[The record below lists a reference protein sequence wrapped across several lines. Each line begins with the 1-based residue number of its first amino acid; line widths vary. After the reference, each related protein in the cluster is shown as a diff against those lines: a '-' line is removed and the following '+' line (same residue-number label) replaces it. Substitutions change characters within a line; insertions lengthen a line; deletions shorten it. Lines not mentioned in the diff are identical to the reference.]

1 MNSALALGKLPLRP
15 LYDVS
20 NHFFKFKWKVKN
32 RENLTPIRQ
41 RVLGNFMKKILK
53 AILMLSILGAW
64 LGKIPGVP
72 QLYARTVWSKR
83 MNLFLGLYDSFEDAE
98 RAATRF
104 NKVGWNDEGIAKL
117 LVHENSEDAPQLFQT
132 SQFAV
137 LLWLAKLVKSGN
149 AILDIGGAGG
159 IFYEI
164 CLRYDLLRVPLRW
177 HVVDV
182 PEMVKRGIARH
193 QQLKSSMISFGTDI
207 VEAPASN
214 IMLML
219 GVIQYLPDPLGEKG
233 PGILEAVK
241 VLPSH
246 ILINKVPLTDDGE
259 VWTIQNHVT
268 TAMPYRLFSRRKFMA
283 YFEAHGY
290 RLRDRWLVPEI
301 SVDIPFHPERTL
313 PFLEGVHFERQ
324 SVSGTP

>member
-1 MNSALALGKLPLRP
+1 
-15 LYDVS
+15 
-20 NHFFKFKWKVKN
+20 
-32 RENLTPIRQ
+32 
-41 RVLGNFMKKILK
+41 MKKLLK
-53 AILMLSILGAW
+53 AVLMLAW
-64 LGKIPGVP
+64 LGKIPGVSH
-72 QLYARTVWSKR
+72 LYARTVWSKH
-83 MNLFLGLYDSFEDAE
+83 MNLFFGLYDSFEDAE
-98 RAATRF
+98 RAATGF
-104 NKVGWNDEGIAKL
+104 SKVGWNDEGIAKV
-117 LVHENSEDAPQLFQT
+117 LVHEDSEEAPQPFQT

-137 LLWLAKLVKSGN
+137 LLWLTKLLKSGN

-164 CLRYDLLRVPLRW
+164 CLRYDILPAPLRW

-193 QQLKSSMISFGTDI
+193 QQLKSSMISFGTDLP
-207 VEAPASN
+207 EAPASD

-246 ILINKVPLTDDGE
+246 IFVNKVALTDDGE
-259 VWTIQNHVT
+259 VWTIQNLMT
-268 TAMPYRLFSRRKFMA
+268 TAMPYRFFSRQKFMA

-301 SVDIPFHPERTL
+301 SIDIPFHPERTL

-324 SVSGTP
+324 SVSGTS